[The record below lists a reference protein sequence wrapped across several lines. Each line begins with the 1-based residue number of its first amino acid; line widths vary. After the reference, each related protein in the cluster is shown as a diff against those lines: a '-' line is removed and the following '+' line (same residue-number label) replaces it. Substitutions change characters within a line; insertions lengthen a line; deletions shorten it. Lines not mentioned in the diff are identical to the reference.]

1 MAQEISIRQSLS
13 RSYKNTKVQQHR
25 LELFK
30 KALQAF
36 LLERDTVSQ
45 DEEYNKKLI
54 DKFLSAAFYSGTN
67 AINTNNPTDLVIFA
81 DAQAKGSHPVV
92 LFEVKMPDNDEMVR
106 RDDLNR
112 KALHELVLYYIREE
126 EQQHN
131 TDIKHLVVTDGMQ
144 WFFFDKQVFYDC
156 FVARK
161 TFCKKVLT
169 ADHENSK
176 TQYIFQKII
185 APHVAAL
192 GDELKYC
199 YLNLGDAARQ
209 LDKKE
214 ATRSRALEDAYKLLS
229 PPFLLK
235 QAMMIDHN
243 ELNEEFYLEL
253 LYIMGLEEVMQDGV
267 AKIVR
272 CAEGRRHRHSLI
284 EETIFALD
292 MRSDISNDEECE
304 DIALGLVLAW
314 VNRLLFLKLLEAQL
328 LEFNGEEGRK
338 FLTPDRIPDFAT
350 LNDLF
355 LYVLSQPLDERS
367 DDIAQD
373 FEDIPYLN
381 SSLFEYSPL
390 ELRYGT
396 VKQLFN
402 GRIEVF
408 RRTRI
413 HDEQR
418 RLLRGEKP
426 VLEYLLRFL
435 DAYDFS
441 GSPKEKQDDDEQK
454 TIINAAVLGIIF
466 EKINGYKDGAFFT
479 PSYLSEYI
487 CRETIRRT
495 VVERFND
502 HYGWTCDSFEE
513 LANSIKSFDPKAIAE
528 RNTIINSLRICDPSV
543 GSGHFLVSAL
553 NELLLIKFELSCL
566 CYYDS
571 TKLINTCEVGIEE
584 SELVINYY
592 EGGVFKY
599 DKNHY
604 ERSLI
609 QKSLFEEKRTLIE
622 NCLFGVDLNPK
633 SVEICRL
640 RLWIELLKNAYYEKG
655 VLQTLPNIDSNIKC
669 GNSLISKYPVHVGRS
684 VIDSERLNDLERYR
698 QLNEAYKNCDE
709 KRRKWGMMREM
720 DQLLR
725 STMVLDQQ
733 QRSLFNVSEAVVT
746 SAMDWMTQFPELLDD
761 SGRFQ
766 GFDIVIGNPPY
777 INMQSLP
784 DMTEVYERLKQPT
797 GIDSHEVK
805 ALYET
810 YSPTGDICSLFFER
824 GRQLLKPGG
833 RLCFVTTSKWLR
845 TGWGENTRRFLTEQ
859 TNPQLLVDFPK
870 QKLFKKATV
879 EVCVLMFTRG
889 ENRHRMQACP
899 VRTKED
905 HLADYVNANMMPCD
919 FNGGESW
926 VIRSEANKEILA
938 KVKACSKPLG
948 EWDHQIYRGI
958 LTGRNDVFII
968 SGNQRQQIL
977 AACATDDER
986 QRTDELLRPVL
997 KGRDLRRYAINF
1009 ADRWLIHTHN
1019 GIAEQNIPAV
1029 DIDEYPALKA
1039 YLDEHYD
1046 QINKRGDRGQTPY
1059 NLRNCVYWPEFSK
1072 PKIVWGDIADVPKF
1086 ALDEK
1091 GSYFSENTTYW
1102 MTGSHLVYLLVYLN
1116 SPLSAYLFSKVGNTT
1131 GAGSVRWQKYKVEQQ
1146 LVPVLTAED
1155 ESHVGVLYH
1164 QYVATQDQ
1172 RCLDEAYDII
1182 NRCVG
1187 LTPLEVDVI
1196 NRQSG
1201 ESNNN

>member
-304 DIALGLVLAW
+304 DIALGLVLTW

-495 VVERFND
+495 VVERFNE
-502 HYGWTCDSFEE
+502 HYEWTCDSFEE
-513 LANSIKSFDPKAIAE
+513 LANRVKIDHASLDTA
-528 RNTIINSLRICDPSV
+528 NDIINSIRICDPSV

-553 NELLLIKFELSCL
+553 NELLLVKYELNCL
-566 CYYDS
+566 LYYDS
-571 TKLINTCEVGIEE
+571 YRIINEYSIAVEDGEFVLRDTDGKIV
-584 SELVINYY
+584 
-592 EGGVFKY
+592 KY
-599 DKNHY
+599 DTKS
-604 ERSLI
+604 ERLRLL

-870 QKLFKKATV
+870 LKLFKKATV

-948 EWDHQIYRGI
+948 EWNMQINFGI
-958 LTGRNDVFII
+958 KTGRNDVFII

-1059 NLRNCVYWPEFSK
+1059 NLRNCVYWPEFRK
-1072 PKIVWGDIADVPKF
+1072 PKIVWGEISDKPKF
-1086 ALDEK
+1086 ALDDNGAFYCEA
-1091 GSYFSENTTYW
+1091 TTFF
-1102 MTGSHLVYLLVYLN
+1102 MTGEHLEYLNVYLN
-1116 SPLSAYLFSKVGNTT
+1116 SPLSSYLFSKLGTTT
-1131 GAGSVRWQKYKVEQQ
+1131 GAGTTRWKKYKVEQQ

-1164 QYVATQDQ
+1164 QYVAAQDQ